1 MYEKATWNGC
11 YWFFLIRWGEQFI
24 ISFAS
29 LENKPE
35 KVFMLHQKLIIK
47 NMSCHCCIRLIKK
60 LLEENDV
67 IVDEIVMGEA
77 KIAYDP
83 DKIDLSRITEIIE
96 KEGFELIRDKDE
108 QLVEQIRNA
117 VIDLVHYSTFNA
129 MVRNSDYLVEK
140 FNLSYQ
146 YISTLFSKQQN
157 ITLEKFIII
166 QKIEKVKEL
175 IHYGEIT
182 LSEIAYM
189 MGYSSVQ
196 YLSTQ
201 FKNVTGISVSE
212 FKKDP
217 ARYRNVTSE
226 IPDGSFEIP
235 DSHETGNEY

>member
-1 MYEKATWNGC
+1 
-11 YWFFLIRWGEQFI
+11 
-24 ISFAS
+24 
-29 LENKPE
+29 
-35 KVFMLHQKLIIK
+35 
-47 NMSCHCCIRLIKK
+47 MSCHCCIRLVKR
-60 LLEENDV
+60 LLEDKHL
-67 IVDEIVMGEA
+67 IVNEVVMGEA
-77 KIAYDP
+77 KISYDP
-83 DKIDLSRITEIIE
+83 DVITITVISELLE
-96 KEGFELIRDKDE
+96 KEGFELIKDKDE

-117 VIDLVHYSTFNA
+117 VIDLVHHSTFNA

-140 FNLSYQ
+140 FSLSYQ
-146 YISTLFSKQQN
+146 YISTLFSRQQN
-157 ITLEKFIII
+157 ITLEKFIIL

-175 IHYGEIT
+175 IHYGDLT

-217 ARYRNVTSE
+217 AKYRNAVLE
-226 IPDGSFEIP
+226 IADVDFEIP

>member
-1 MYEKATWNGC
+1 
-11 YWFFLIRWGEQFI
+11 
-24 ISFAS
+24 
-29 LENKPE
+29 
-35 KVFMLHQKLIIK
+35 MLHQKLIIK
-47 NMSCHCCIRLIKK
+47 NMSCHCCIRLVKRM
-60 LLEENDV
+60 LEDNHV
-67 IVDEIVMGEA
+67 IVNEVVMGEA
-77 KIAYDP
+77 KISYDP
-83 DKIDLSRITEIIE
+83 DVINVTVISELLE
-96 KEGFELIRDKDE
+96 KEGFELIKDKDE

-117 VIDLVHYSTFNA
+117 VIDLVHHSTFNA

-140 FNLSYQ
+140 FSLSYQ
-146 YISTLFSKQQN
+146 YISTLFSRQQN
-157 ITLEKFIII
+157 ITLEKFIIL

-175 IHYGEIT
+175 IHYGDLT

-217 ARYRNVTSE
+217 AKYRNAVLE
-226 IPDGSFEIP
+226 IADVDFEIP